1 MNKKQL
7 FIATVAVALS
17 VSSAFAVSDITG
29 VTGVAGNG
37 TSGSFDITPE
47 KVNTNVGYRKYDN
60 FNLGE
65 GDIANLIYKYGTS
78 KEIET
83 FVNLVQNG
91 VNINGIL
98 NTMRDGNFYNGRAI
112 FISPNGL
119 TVGASGVLN
128 VGSLSV
134 MTPTPTEYNKL
145 KGQYAAGN
153 YENINNF
160 SHLLNKAEN
169 VGNIKV
175 DGKIL
180 ARNGVQLRGGQ
191 VNVGAQGA
199 IVNGIKEQNA
209 LTSVAKAQELFNN
222 LVNTD
227 GIKTASAFERNG
239 SNIQIKSS
247 TGVDIAGKVINGAA
261 DVSGITKDQ
270 GNSGVFITNSGSAGT
285 KISGLVQ
292 STHELNVFN
301 KAGDMNV
308 SGTLKNEG
316 ANLNLS
322 NRGGNMT
329 IGGTLTTDHDLA
341 VTNNSTTGALAFT
354 GTANATKTANFVNEG
369 AGGMNVTG
377 NVNSNTARFIN
388 RGGKLVIANTSKI
401 VAENKVDVVN
411 HGNGGMSIGGIEA
424 QNQIAVVNNKG
435 NLEVSGRLTTED
447 GGLIAIRNGKDAGK
461 LVVSSTGNIEGKGN
475 VSLRNQ
481 GADGFSIDGT
491 ISNTTGANDAQT
503 ALINEK
509 GAMLVNG
516 KINNMGDMA
525 IKNTGSGMTISKN
538 AVVTNEGQLKVKN
551 YGSDG
556 MTIVGDINNTGD
568 VTFYN
573 DAGQMSL
580 ATSKDGTKA
589 GNITNEDGRLIIWS
603 RNNSTGVK
611 TASTSQI
618 VNNGNG
624 NSLAIK
630 HTGKTAAGQRGL
642 DLQGTITND
651 GETAINNYSGDM
663 YVSGNITSGGN
674 LGIVN
679 RAGAGK
685 VEFASAG
692 KINGEKNINIKN
704 YGSGD
709 LTVEN
714 EITHDGRLNVLAN
727 TNKLNLG
734 GKVHNKSNGAL
745 DANNGFYAA
754 ARDKGTGVEV
764 TTGFS
769 ADGAGQNL
777 IKNIS
782 GNDGLKYNG
791 TINASGSQTELYNV
805 KGNMTVGGT
814 IATTGDGKVVILNKG
829 DGMTVNGT
837 ISSATDAKVV
847 NKGSQKATVDE
858 SKITAPNEKKFYE
871 QLKKSSL

>member
-7 FIATVAVALS
+7 FITTVAVALS

-29 VTGVAGNG
+29 VTGNNG
-37 TSGSFDITPE
+37 IYNITPE
-47 KVNTNVGYRKYDN
+47 KVNSDVGYRKYDN
-60 FNLGE
+60 FTLGE

-112 FISPNGL
+112 FISPKGL

-128 VGSLSV
+128 VGSLGV
-134 MTPTPTEYNKL
+134 ITPTDDAYNNMK
-145 KGQYAAGN
+145 KEYAAGN
-153 YENINNF
+153 YANINNF
-160 SHLLNKAEN
+160 SHLLNRAEN
-169 VGNIKV
+169 VGNITIN
-175 DGKIL
+175 GKIL
-180 ARNGVQLRGGQ
+180 ARDGVQLRGGQ
-191 VNVGAQGA
+191 INVGAEGA

-247 TGVDIAGKVINGAA
+247 TGVDVAGKVINGAA

-341 VTNNSTTGALAFT
+341 VTNNSSTGSLAFT
-354 GTANATKTANFVNEG
+354 GTANSTKTANFVNEG
-369 AGGMNVTG
+369 AGGMSISG
-377 NVNSNTARFIN
+377 NVAAKDVRIIN
-388 RGGKLVIANTSKI
+388 RGGNLTVLNS
-401 VAENKVDVVN
+401 VDGVSAGNQVDIVN
-411 HGNGGMSIGGIEA
+411 HGTGGMIIGGIKAEKGITA
-424 QNQIAVVNNKG
+424 ISHKGGLKVNG
-435 NLEVSGRLTTED
+435 HLTTED
-447 GGLIAIRNGKDAGK
+447 GGLIAIRNGEGK
-461 LVVSSTGNIEGKGN
+461 LQVSSTGNIEGKGN

-481 GADGFSIDGT
+481 GANGFSIDGT

-516 KINNMGDMA
+516 KINNTGDMA

-556 MTIVGDINNTGD
+556 MTIVGDINNTGN

-573 DAGQMSL
+573 DAGKMSL
-580 ATSKDGTKA
+580 ATDKDGVKA
-589 GNITNEDGRLIIWS
+589 GKINNSDGRLIIWS

-611 TASTSQI
+611 TDSTSQI

-624 NSLAIK
+624 YSLAIK
-630 HTGKTAAGQRGL
+630 HTGKTAAGQKGL

-679 RAGAGK
+679 REGAGK
-685 VEFASAG
+685 VDFASAG

-704 YGSGD
+704 YGSGEM
-709 LTVEN
+709 TVNN

-754 ARDKGTGVEV
+754 ARDKGTGVNV
-764 TTGFS
+764 SSGFS

-782 GNDGLKYNG
+782 GKEGLRYEGK
-791 TINASGSQTELYNV
+791 INASGSQTELYNV

-837 ISSATDAKVV
+837 ISSAKDVKVV